1 MDSSAIFTISIAI
14 AAFFITGINEKKIKK
29 LEKRV
34 KELERNKEF

>member
-14 AAFFITGINEKKIKK
+14 AAFSITGINEKKIKK

-34 KELERNKEF
+34 EELERNKDF